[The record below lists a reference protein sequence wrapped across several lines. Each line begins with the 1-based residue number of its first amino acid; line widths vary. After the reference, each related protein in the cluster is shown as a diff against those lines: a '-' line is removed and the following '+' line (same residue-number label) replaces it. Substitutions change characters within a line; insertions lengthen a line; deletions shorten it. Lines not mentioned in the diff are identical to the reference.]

1 MPFSGANTVPSS
13 ACLRC
18 QLRCVLQ
25 HLRCLPSTT
34 RRPYIS
40 HRTFSTI
47 YSRQAVHDSDANHS
61 KPNTGVYY
69 KHIAP
74 NGRIVG
80 KAGRKQRQ
88 TSEALATKSLGE
100 RSEIVIFRDVLD
112 TPRRKA
118 AGAKAAQEAD
128 SGMESLKGLSLTA
141 EEIKAAMAEQAPD
154 EDDVNA
160 SIDALRPQAP
170 VLEVKEFDRLIKELL
185 DSYNLQQLSRYL
197 RRALA
202 SHQSSMTVVRQ
213 LEYSLNKTKAP
224 RTISFTRS
232 RWQPGRT
239 PIEKRRISNIPP
251 PRKTLSTPKAR
262 AAERIVRIGWEVTT
276 KVEEQ
281 QVGELEVQLP
291 PWALALFFDLSWWGN
306 RNTRPSFSH
315 QCCYGML
322 KCGLTGQM
330 ALCASPL
337 EDRTRRTSPLNWRTK
352 FC

>member
-34 RRPYIS
+34 RRPYLS

-47 YSRQAVHDSDANHS
+47 YSRQAVHDTDANPPKH
-61 KPNTGVYY
+61 KGVYY
-69 KHIAP
+69 KHLAP

-100 RSEIVIFRDVLD
+100 RSEIVVFRDVLD
-112 TPRRKA
+112 TPKRKPA
-118 AGAKAAQEAD
+118 ETEVSQDLD

-141 EEIKAAMAEQAPD
+141 EEIQTAMADQAPD

-185 DSYNLQQLSRYL
+185 DSYNLPQLSRYL

-202 SHQSSMTVVRQ
+202 SHQSSMTVIRE
-213 LEYSLNKTKAP
+213 LEYSLSKTKEP
-224 RTISFTRS
+224 RRISFTRS

-239 PIEKRRISNIPP
+239 P
-251 PRKTLSTPKAR
+251 L
-262 AAERIVRIGWEVTT
+262 
-276 KVEEQ
+276 EQ
-281 QVGELEVQLP
+281 QRKSCREDCQNRLGGNNKSGGATAGRAGGTIA
-291 PWALALFFDLSWWGN
+291 AL
-306 RNTRPSFSH
+306 
-315 QCCYGML
+315 
-322 KCGLTGQM
+322 GLGSI
-330 ALCASPL
+330 L
-337 EDRTRRTSPLNWRTK
+337 
-352 FC
+352 